1 MNGTIKILQ
10 EWGLGDGERP
20 LIISGPCSAETPEQL
35 LETASDLSSKNIGI
49 LRAGI
54 WKPRTRPG
62 SFEGVGAAGLGWLK
76 QVKTKTGMQTAIEV
90 ANTHH
95 VNEALKADIDILW
108 IGARTTGNPFALSEI
123 ADSLAG
129 VNKPVFIKNPLNP
142 DVELW
147 NGAIERFANS
157 GIKKIGAIHRG
168 FSTYENSIYRNPPYW
183 QIPIELKRRLP
194 QMPMLCDPS
203 HIAGNRS
210 LLQSIA
216 QKAMDL
222 NYDGLMI
229 ESHCN
234 PDAAWSDKE
243 QQITPGALSQL
254 LSELVIRRIETTG
267 KYPETLEELRSQI
280 NFLDEELLD
289 ILQKR
294 MEVSKAIGWFKKE
307 NNMTI
312 FQPKRWAE
320 ILENGLKN
328 GEKRQLSDRFILN
341 LFKAI
346 HEESIG
352 NQTAIMNNGK

>member
-10 EWGLGDGERP
+10 EWGLGDGKRP

-35 LETASDLSSKNIGI
+35 FETASDLSSKNIGI

-62 SFEGVGAAGLGWLK
+62 SFEGVGLVGLEWLK
-76 QVKTKTGMQTAIEV
+76 QVKAATGMQTAIEV

-95 VNEALKADIDILW
+95 VDEALKADIDIFW

-147 NGAIERFANS
+147 NGAIERLANS

-168 FSTYENSIYRNPPYW
+168 FSTYENSIYRSPPYW

-203 HIAGNRS
+203 HIAGNRN

-234 PDAAWSDKE
+234 PDAAWSDRE
-243 QQITPGALSQL
+243 QQITPDALSQL
-254 LSELVIRRIETTG
+254 LSALVIRRIETTD
-267 KYPETLEELRSQI
+267 KYPETLEGLRSQI

-328 GEKRQLSDRFILN
+328 GQKRQLSDRLILN